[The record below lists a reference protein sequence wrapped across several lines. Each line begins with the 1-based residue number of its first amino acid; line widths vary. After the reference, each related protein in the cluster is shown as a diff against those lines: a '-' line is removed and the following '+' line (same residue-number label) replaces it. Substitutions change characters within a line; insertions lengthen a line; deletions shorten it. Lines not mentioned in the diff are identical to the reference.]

1 MPPKK
6 RQRTSDTTSSSSSS
20 SSSSG
25 ESSGTV
31 SLNVGGKVYITTR
44 STLENAP
51 FFDGLFRAVSSGAT
65 TTKDDDG
72 RFFVDRDSEFFK
84 IILQFLRS
92 GVPVMA
98 STEQELETL
107 RAEFEFFGL
116 DKEDVI
122 DRTPKQKVKQIVRID
137 VMKTNHQVAASESVM
152 IVTGTEASIKGLF
165 DDATFAL
172 FVEHADDLLCSK
184 NEGLNGE
191 GVWTVVVALSPI
203 EVSDQ
208 DEAIRQYVAQKIFGA
223 DRLQNG
229 FFRADLKEMCM
240 GSLDVRAASRGFA
253 KENDTAL
260 DTRNTLNASDGAK
273 AHEGSVTYVRTV
285 EVDVAQEDEDE

>member
-6 RQRTSDTTSSSSSS
+6 RQRKSDTTSSSSSS

-31 SLNVGGKVYITTR
+31 SLNVGGKVYTTTR

-65 TTKDDDG
+65 TTKDEDG

-137 VMKTNHQVAASESVM
+137 VMKTKSESVM

-172 FVEHADDLLCSK
+172 FAEHAEAFLCSK
-184 NEGLNGE
+184 NDNLNGE
-191 GVWTVVVALSPI
+191 AVWNVVVTLSPI
-203 EVSDQ
+203 EVGDQ
-208 DEAIRQYVAQKIFGA
+208 NDAIRLSVAQDIFGA
-223 DRLQNG
+223 RVQHG
-229 FFRADLKEMCM
+229 FFAPDLIEMCM
-240 GSLDVRAASRGFA
+240 GILDVRAASRGFA
-253 KENDTAL
+253 KENDTSRAV
-260 DTRNTLNASDGAK
+260 
-273 AHEGSVTYVRTV
+273 SVTYVRTV
-285 EVDVAQEDEDE
+285 EVRVAQEDEDE

>member
-1 MPPKK
+1 
-6 RQRTSDTTSSSSSS
+6 
-20 SSSSG
+20 
-25 ESSGTV
+25 V
-31 SLNVGGKVYITTR
+31 SLNVGGKVYTTTR

-65 TTKDDDG
+65 TTKDEDG

-137 VMKTNHQVAASESVM
+137 IMKGGNGATLL
-152 IVTGTEASIKGLF
+152 IVIGTEASIKGLF

>member
-31 SLNVGGKVYITTR
+31 SLNVGGKVYTTTR

-65 TTKDDDG
+65 TTKDEDG

-172 FVEHADDLLCSK
+172 FVEHAEAFVSSK
-184 NEGLNGE
+184 SEGLNGE

-203 EVSDQ
+203 EVGDQ
-208 DEAIRQYVAQKIFGA
+208 NDAIRQSVAQDIFGA
-223 DRLQNG
+223 RVQNS
-229 FFRADLKEMCM
+229 FFAADLMEMCM

-253 KENDTAL
+253 KENDTSRAV
-260 DTRNTLNASDGAK
+260 
-273 AHEGSVTYVRTV
+273 SVTYVRTV
-285 EVDVAQEDEDE
+285 EVRVAQEDEDE

>member
-1 MPPKK
+1 M
-6 RQRTSDTTSSSSSS
+6 
-20 SSSSG
+20 
-25 ESSGTV
+25 
-31 SLNVGGKVYITTR
+31 SLNVGGKVYTTTR

-65 TTKDDDG
+65 TTKDEDG

-137 VMKTNHQVAASESVM
+137 VMKINVSDQIAAISVM

-172 FVEHADDLLCSK
+172 FVEHAELFLCSK
-184 NEGLNGE
+184 NDNLNGE
-191 GVWTVVVALSPI
+191 AVWNVVVTLSPI
-203 EVSDQ
+203 EVGDQ
-208 DEAIRQYVAQKIFGA
+208 NDAIRQSVAQDIFGA
-223 DRLQNG
+223 RVQNS
-229 FFRADLKEMCM
+229 FFAADLMEMCM

-253 KENDTAL
+253 KENDTSRAV
-260 DTRNTLNASDGAK
+260 
-273 AHEGSVTYVRTV
+273 SVTYVRTV
-285 EVDVAQEDEDE
+285 EVRVAQEDEDE

>member
-31 SLNVGGKVYITTR
+31 SLNVGGKVYTTTR

-65 TTKDDDG
+65 TTKDEDG

-137 VMKTNHQVAASESVM
+137 IMKAGNGATLL
-152 IVTGTEASIKGLF
+152 IVIGTEASIKGLF

-172 FVEHADDLLCSK
+172 FVEHAELFLCTK
-184 NEGLNGE
+184 NDNLNGE
-191 GVWTVVVALSPI
+191 AVWNVVVTLSPI
-203 EVSDQ
+203 EVGDQ
-208 DEAIRQYVAQKIFGA
+208 NDAIRQSVAQDIFGA
-223 DRLQNG
+223 RVQNS
-229 FFRADLKEMCM
+229 FFAADLIEMCM

-253 KENDTAL
+253 KENDTSRAV
-260 DTRNTLNASDGAK
+260 
-273 AHEGSVTYVRTV
+273 SVTYVRTV
-285 EVDVAQEDEDE
+285 EVRVAQEDEDE